1 MKPLIA
7 TPTEARGLQDDTVT
21 LLLRLVVPKMTTPKL
36 PPLTMDPWLIDG
48 VQETDDKAHPCW
60 IGTHPEY
67 PTDKWFGCDYGVGD
81 VVPVR
86 EAYAEWQ
93 GTSDLVRNGDHD
105 GNPFDDIVY
114 AADSAETWEGIKYD
128 ARYGHPWDVRSG
140 AQMPLWA
147 VRTHVRVTSVAC
159 VRAVGLTDEQVIAAG
174 IFDIRWSRVDNNL
187 RKCLAE
193 HMAWLHGPDAMA
205 LWVWA
210 IGVERCDA

>member
-1 MKPLIA
+1 MITIIA
-7 TPTEARGLQDDTVT
+7 TPTEARGLQDGTVT

-36 PPLTMDPWLIDG
+36 PPLTMEPWLIDG
-48 VQETDDKAHPCW
+48 VQETDDNGHPCW

-67 PTDKWFGCDYGVGD
+67 PTDKWFSCDYGVGD
-81 VVPVR
+81 VVPVK
-86 EAYAEWQ
+86 ETWNAYDVGW
-93 GTSDLVRNGDHD
+93 
-105 GNPFDDIVY
+105 DDWCGGWEIGYPLDTIPKEKPTRVALFY
-114 AADSAETWEGIKYD
+114 AADGD
-128 ARYGHPWDVRSG
+128 DGPWRSSTT
-140 AQMPLWA
+140 MPLWA

-159 VRAVGLTDEQVIAAG
+159 VRACDLTDEQVIAAG

-193 HMAWLHGPDAMA
+193 HMARLHGPDAMT